1 MEREKLQVEK
11 EKDEALTALKE
22 RSREWLQER
31 EDRKALLEKITQLE
45 SKILVGGRPQDANE
59 SGEVGQEYEKKFLEL
74 EKERQQLEEDR
85 AQVDQYKQ

>member
-31 EDRKALLEKITQLE
+31 EDRKALQEKITQLE
-45 SKILVGGRPQDANE
+45 SKILVGGRPQDGNE
-59 SGEVGQEYEKKFLEL
+59 SGEVDQEYEKKFLEL